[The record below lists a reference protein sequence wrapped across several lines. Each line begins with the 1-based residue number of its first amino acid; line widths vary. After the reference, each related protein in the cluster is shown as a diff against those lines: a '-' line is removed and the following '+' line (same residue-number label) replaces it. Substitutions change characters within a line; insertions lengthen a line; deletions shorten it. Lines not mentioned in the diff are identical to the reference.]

1 MNVQLLDLWLP
12 IVLSGVGIFF
22 GSFLSWM
29 VLQLHKQD
37 WQRLKRED
45 EFLSDL
51 RGINPPLGSF
61 MFPSCDNQ
69 KDMQSEEFQKKWSEG
84 PRGIITLFPPH
95 NMGRNLALTMVV
107 FLVVNA
113 VLAFLA
119 TLAFRRGESFQT
131 IFTFFAVASV
141 LVYLTGIVQQKGDAL
156 ILERPEGAFL
166 LRVEWLERVRP
177 VDPRVRGVLL
187 GADYVLPIRPDD
199 LPASATPKQLHDLGL
214 RAGRRG
220 RT

>member
-1 MNVQLLDLWLP
+1 LDLIGVQLSLLIIGDA
-12 IVLSGVGIFF
+12 
-22 GSFLSWM
+22 
-29 VLQLHKQD
+29 
-37 WQRLKRED
+37 ED
-45 EFLSDL
+45 E
-51 RGINPPLGSF
+51 
-61 MFPSCDNQ
+61 
-69 KDMQSEEFQKKWSEG
+69 EEAW
-84 PRGIITLFPPH
+84 P
-95 NMGRNLALTMVV
+95 V
-107 FLVVNA
+107 
-113 VLAFLA
+113 
-119 TLAFRRGESFQT
+119 
-131 IFTFFAVASV
+131 
-141 LVYLTGIVQQKGDAL
+141 LTGIVQQKGDAL